1 MKTRPIPVIIMLTA
15 GFVACIVG
23 IIQRMDMEIFVKT
36 VLVAMVIF
44 LLLGQVVRII
54 LERNIQKMADIV
66 EEPEDSEENSD
77 EEPEAGKAKESDGD
91 ERE

>member
-1 MKTRPIPVIIMLTA
+1 MKARPIPVIIMLTA
-15 GFVACIVG
+15 GFVACVVG
-23 IIQRMDMEIFVKT
+23 IIQQMDMEIFVKT
-36 VLVAMVIF
+36 VLVTMVIF

-66 EEPEDSEENSD
+66 EEPEDSEENMD
-77 EEPEAGKAKESDGD
+77 EEPEDGKTKESDGD